1 MPPQPSTEI
10 PLPSIP
16 VPRTAAPRS
25 AFGRWLRGGA
35 AHRDSHDE
43 AHTYPWHRVLWLT
56 GVDYF
61 STLGYQPGIA
71 LLAAG
76 ALSPVATAI
85 LLAVT
90 LFGAVPVYKEVAARS
105 YAGQG
110 SIAMLESLIPGWWGR
125 VFVLVL
131 LGFAATDFVITMTL
145 SAADA
150 GQHAAE
156 NPLLHPYLG
165 DHQFAITL
173 ALLTLLAAVFLKG
186 FREAI
191 GVATFIAIPYLL
203 LNVVVIGEGLAAIAA
218 DPSLFERWRWDLAA
232 RGDWGV
238 ILAAALITFPKLALG
253 LSGFETGVSVMPL
266 VRGEPSD
273 AAAHAAGAPPL
284 GRVRATRRMLTAA
297 ALIMSVLLLSSSV
310 VTTLLIPAS
319 AVEHG
324 GEASGR
330 AIAFLAHER
339 IGHGFGTV
347 YDVATIV
354 ILWFAG
360 ASAMAGLLHLIPR
373 YLPHFGMAPH
383 WASRTRALVLVL
395 LVACV
400 IVTCVFRADVE
411 AQAGAYATGV
421 LVLMLSAATAVTLA
435 LWNERPRR
443 LARCAYF
450 AFVSAVFLFTLGDNI
465 VERTDGVIIAA
476 VFVAAI
482 LTIGAISRFFRATE
496 MRVLEAVFED
506 AESERVWASIV
517 GKKVSIVPVKT
528 TSLEARRAKAVE
540 IRRHYAV
547 PGRLAFLHVKL
558 VDNRSDF
565 LAKIRV
571 RARVDETGDVSIEA
585 HGAVAIA
592 NSIAY
597 LSEVADPISIFLG
610 LTRESLMKQALR
622 YIIWGEGETGLMVYT
637 ILIRYWDWTPE
648 DDVRPLI
655 FMMSE

>member
-1 MPPQPSTEI
+1 M
-10 PLPSIP
+10 
-16 VPRTAAPRS
+16 PRT
-25 AFGRWLRGGA
+25 AFGRWIRGGA
-35 AHRDSHDE
+35 TEHASHADE
-43 AHTYPWHRVLWLT
+43 HTYPWHRVLWLT

-76 ALSPVATAI
+76 ALSPVATAV

-156 NPLLHPYLG
+156 NPFLHPYIG
-165 DHQFAITL
+165 DHQFAITIGLL
-173 ALLTLLAAVFLKG
+173 ALLAAVFLKG

-218 DPSLFERWRWDLAA
+218 NPALLEQWRWDLSA

-238 ILAAALITFPKLALG
+238 ILAAALMTFPKLALG

-266 VRGEPSD
+266 VRGEPGD
-273 AAAHAAGAPPL
+273 AAAHASGAPPL

-297 ALIMSVLLLSSSV
+297 AIIMSVLLLSSSV
-310 VTTLLIPAS
+310 VTTLLIPHA
-319 AVEHG
+319 AVQHG

-330 AIAFLAHER
+330 AIAYLAHER
-339 IGHGFGTV
+339 LGHGFGTV

-383 WASRTRALVLVL
+383 WAARTRALVLVL

-400 IVTCVFRADVE
+400 VVTCIFRADVE

-435 LWNERPRR
+435 LWHERPRR
-443 LARCAYF
+443 LGRCIYF
-450 AFVSAVFLFTLGDNI
+450 AIVTGVFLFTLGDNI
-465 VERTDGVIIAA
+465 VERTDGIIIAS
-476 VFVAAI
+476 VFVFVI

-496 MRVLEAVFED
+496 MRVLDAVFED
-506 AESERVWASIV
+506 EESARVWASIV
-517 GKKVSIVPVKT
+517 GKKVSIVPLKT
-528 TSLEARRAKAVE
+528 TSHDARRTKAAE
-540 IRRHYAV
+540 IRAHYAV
-547 PGRLAFLHVKL
+547 PGRLAFLHVDL

-571 RARVDETGDVSIEA
+571 RAREEESGDVTIEA
-585 HGAVAIA
+585 RGAVAIA

-597 LSEVADPISIFLG
+597 LSEVADPVSIFLG